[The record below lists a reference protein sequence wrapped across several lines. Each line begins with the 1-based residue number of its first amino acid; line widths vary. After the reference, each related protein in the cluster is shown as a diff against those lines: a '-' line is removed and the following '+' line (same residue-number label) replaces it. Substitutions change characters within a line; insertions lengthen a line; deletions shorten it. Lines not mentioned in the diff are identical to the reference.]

1 MDDRH
6 PNDPI
11 YSAIVIGALAGFV
24 ALGVLGLPTLAL
36 AVAAVAIGALAV
48 LGLAVRDAPNHHR
61 RRPARRRAAI
71 GDPQYVPHV
80 LSAGASRARH
90 RRFGRRRARG
100 PRPSGTLPHL

>member
-24 ALGVLGLPTLAL
+24 ALGVLGLSTLAL
-36 AVAAVAIGALAV
+36 AVAALAIGALAV
-48 LGLAVRDAPNHHR
+48 FGLAVRDAPNQR
-61 RRPARRRAAI
+61 RRPARRRAATA
-71 GDPQYVPHV
+71 GNPQYTPRV

-90 RRFGRRRARG
+90 RRFGRRRPRG

>member
-1 MDDRH
+1 MSDQH

-36 AVAAVAIGALAV
+36 VVVAVAIGAAV
-48 LGLAVRDAPNHHR
+48 VAGLAVRDAPNQR
-61 RRPARRRAAI
+61 RRQARRRATV
-71 GDPQYVPHV
+71 GNLQYTPHV